1 MKNVKSA
8 PKTIE
13 NSNAVVAETKN
24 IPTIETTIDGWNLH
38 LTFKDGRKISLD
50 ASTQLT
56 DAIKQQAMMHGLKQ
70 KLVDAAAISRNTET
84 GKSASIDDKFDAVNE
99 VVTRL
104 VIENAWNKTREGGS
118 GNEGGLL
125 LRALS
130 ELYPNLT
137 REQVASFL
145 DSKTA
150 SEKVALR
157 NSSKIAAIIQT
168 YRKSN
173 DDLADKL
180 LADLV

>member
-1 MKNVKSA
+1 MKNVA
-8 PKTIE
+8 KTIE
-13 NSNAVVAETKN
+13 SATETKN
-24 IPTIETTIDGWNLH
+24 TPTIETTIEGLVLH

-50 ASTQLT
+50 AAALT
-56 DAIKQQAMMHGLKQ
+56 DELKNQAMMHGLKQ

-84 GKSASIDDKFDAVNE
+84 GKSASIDDKYEAVNE

-104 VIENAWNKTREGGS
+104 TVEKSWNKTREGGS

-157 NSSKIAAIIQT
+157 TSSKIAAIIQT

>member
-8 PKTIE
+8 SKIVETTDQV
-13 NSNAVVAETKN
+13 VVATKN
-24 IPTIETTIDGWNLH
+24 IPTIETEIEGLVLH

-50 ASTQLT
+50 AATLT
-56 DAIKQQAMMHGLKQ
+56 DELKNQAMMHGLKQ

-84 GKSASIDDKFDAVNE
+84 GKSASIDDKYGAVEE
-99 VVTRL
+99 VVNRL
-104 VIENAWNKTREGGS
+104 TIEKSWNKTREGGS

-137 REQVASFL
+137 REQVVSFL
-145 DSKTA
+145 ESKTP

>member
-1 MKNVKSA
+1 MKNAKSA

-13 NSNAVVAETKN
+13 NSNVATETKN
-24 IPTIETTIDGWNLH
+24 IPTIETTIEGSFLN

-50 ASTQLT
+50 AATLT
-56 DAIKQQAMMHGLKQ
+56 DELKNQAMMHGLKQ

-84 GKSASIDDKFDAVNE
+84 GKSASIDDKYDAVNE
-99 VVTRL
+99 VVNRL
-104 VIENAWNKTREGGS
+104 TVEKSWNKTREGGG

-125 LRALS
+125 VRALY

-137 REQVASFL
+137 REQLVSFL
-145 DSKTA
+145 ESKTP

-180 LADLV
+180 LADLE